1 VKQLAAGN
9 WLWLL
14 RHEMRLAWRNIGGK
28 RLWVMLIGGGIL
40 WACVHFAAWGL
51 LYFDRR
57 FSSSEFGPAAIP
69 LGGTVFW
76 VFFSIMI
83 SQTTAHAVSAL
94 FDRGDLDLLLAS
106 PLSPRAIFT
115 VRGLGIA
122 IGACLLPLLLM
133 LPFAHAGLVTGHP
146 GLLAI
151 YPVIISLGLV
161 TAAIGMMLTMTLV
174 RIFGARRAKTFTQI
188 LAALIGAAF
197 FLLSQMQNFLPRH
210 QQSAVALWIKQE
222 SLSGGWLAR
231 DSVLWWPVRA
241 MLGELLPLA
250 VVVVFGAGSFWLV
263 VNITFKHFVSGT
275 QETLSGGTTA
285 SPRRAMKGA
294 RNFRR
299 GLIANLMVKEWKLII
314 RDPQIISQTLLQI
327 LYLIPLL
334 FLGFKGERNAW
345 LLVPGFVMI
354 TSMLA
359 GNLAWLTIAAEDAPE
374 LVGTAP
380 IAIEKVR
387 WIKAV
392 AAVLPVFALLLPLAL
407 YWFTRDA
414 YAAFVLVFCSLG
426 GMFSAALCQIWNP
439 RQGSRHEMK
448 KRYREN
454 RLVNILEALGAMGW
468 AGVAVCLNG
477 HWLWLPLAVAAV
489 LLGPGTAWVMGRGAR
504 MRGALA

>member
-1 VKQLAAGN
+1 MKPLAVGN

-28 RLWVMLIGGGIL
+28 RIWVMLIGGGFL
-40 WACVHFAAWGL
+40 WACIHLAAWGVL
-51 LYFDRR
+51 HFDRK
-57 FSSSEFGPAAIP
+57 FSSGEFGQAAIP
-69 LGGTVFW
+69 ISGGVFW
-76 VFFSIMI
+76 LFFSIMI

-122 IGACLLPLLLM
+122 IGACLLPFLLM
-133 LPFAHAGLVTGHP
+133 LPFAHAGLITGHS

-151 YPVIISLGLV
+151 YPVIISIGLAA
-161 TAAIGMMLTMTLV
+161 AAIGMMLTMTLV

-197 FLLSQMQNFLPRH
+197 FLLSQTQNFLPRH
-210 QQSAVALWIKQE
+210 QQSAIAIWVKQE
-222 SLSGGWLAR
+222 SQSGGWLAP

-241 MLGELLPLA
+241 MLGEFLPLA
-250 VVVVFGAGSFWLV
+250 VVVIVGVGGFWLV
-263 VNITFKHFVSGT
+263 VNITFKRFVSGS
-275 QETLSGGTTA
+275 QETISGGTTD
-285 SPRRAMKGA
+285 SPRRAVKGA

-299 GLIANLMVKEWKLII
+299 GLIANLLVKEWKLII

-334 FLGFKGERNAW
+334 YLGFRGERSAW

-354 TSMLA
+354 ASMLA

-374 LVGTAP
+374 LIGTAP

-387 WIKAV
+387 WIKAG

-407 YWFTRDA
+407 YWLMRDA
-414 YAAFVLVFCSLG
+414 YAAFVLILCSFG
-426 GMFSAALCQIWNP
+426 GMLSAALCQIWNP
-439 RQGSRHEMK
+439 RQGNRHDMK

-454 RLVNILEALGAMGW
+454 RLVNILEALGGMGW
-468 AGVAVCLNG
+468 AGVAVCMGGYLV
-477 HWLWLPLAVAAV
+477 WLPLAVAGV
-489 LLGPGTAWVMGRGAR
+489 LLGPGAAWVLGRGAR
-504 MRGALA
+504 ARGALA

>member
-1 VKQLAAGN
+1 MKQFVAGN

-14 RHEMRLAWRNIGGK
+14 RHELRLAWRNVGGK
-28 RLWVMLIGGGIL
+28 RIWVMLIGGGFL
-40 WACVHFAAWGL
+40 WACVHFVAWGVL
-51 LYFDRR
+51 HFDRKLT
-57 FSSSEFGPAAIP
+57 STEFGQAAIP
-69 LGGTVFW
+69 ISGGVFW
-76 VFFSIMI
+76 LFFSIMI

-122 IGACLLPLLLM
+122 IGACLLPFLLM

-151 YPVIISLGLV
+151 YPVIISLGLG
-161 TAAIGMMLTMTLV
+161 TAAIGLMLTMTLV

-197 FLLSQMQNFLPRH
+197 FLLSQMQNFLPRN
-210 QQSAVALWIKQE
+210 QQTAIAIWVKQE
-222 SLSGGWLAR
+222 SLSGGWLAPA
-231 DSVLWWPVRA
+231 SVLWWPVQA
-241 MLGELLPLA
+241 MLGEVLPLA
-250 VVVVFGAGSFWLV
+250 VVVIVGMGSFWLV
-263 VNITFKHFVSGT
+263 VNITFKRFVSGS
-275 QETLSGGTTA
+275 QETMSGGTTV
-285 SPRRAMKGA
+285 SRRRAIKGA
-294 RNFRR
+294 RSFRR
-299 GLIANLMVKEWKLII
+299 GLIANLLVKEWKLII
-314 RDPQIISQTLLQI
+314 RDPQIISQALLQI

-334 FLGFKGERNAW
+334 FLGFRGERSAW
-345 LLVPGFVMI
+345 FLVPGFVMI

-387 WIKAV
+387 WIKTA

-407 YWFTRDA
+407 YWLTRDA
-414 YAAFVLVFCSLG
+414 YAAFVLVFCSFG
-426 GMFSAALCQIWNP
+426 GMLSAALCQIWNP
-439 RQGSRHEMK
+439 RQGNRHDMK

-454 RLVNILEALGAMGW
+454 RLVNILEALGGMGW
-468 AGVAVCLNG
+468 AGVAVCMNG
-477 HWLWLPLAVAAV
+477 YWAWLPLAVAGV
-489 LLGPGTAWVMGRGAR
+489 LLGPGVAWVLGRGAR
-504 MRGALA
+504 ARGALA